1 MAYSMKRCIH
11 IDFHT
16 MPGVTDFAKHIDAE
30 ATADRFASAHV
41 TWVNLFAR
49 CNIGF
54 SYYPTKIGIPYPGL
68 QRDLLGELIEAC
80 HKRDIG
86 VTAYL
91 NIDLDHELF
100 RLHPEYCRVNQDGS
114 ILEQRI
120 VDNNFYRSGCLNG
133 AYRSYLMAEIREI
146 LTKDPD
152 GIFSFYEEIGCRF
165 AAVPWM
171 AAERR
176 PGTERFAET
185 VESIRAIGAK
195 AKEHGIQL
203 LYHNHDFEFVKVDGE
218 YALDMLYR
226 VVEPEYL
233 ATEIDTCWVNVAG
246 ENPAAYVR
254 KYTGRAPIVH
264 LKDFFMEDGADKDGM
279 YELIGV
285 AKKANARPS
294 FEFRCVGHGKQFFPG
309 IIAAA
314 EDAGAGWLIVE
325 QDRPSQGLSPMEC
338 ADISRKYLKS
348 IGY

>member
-1 MAYSMKRCIH
+1 MKIGLQVYSIR
-11 IDFHT
+11 DDAAS
-16 MPGVTDFAKHIDAE
+16 DFAAAMKKVKEMGYDGVELAGAYGLSAAE
-30 ATADRFASAHV
+30 IKKVLEDVGLEVISAH
-41 TWVNLFAR
+41 
-49 CNIGF
+49 
-54 SYYPTKIGIPYPGL
+54 IP
-68 QRDLLGELIEAC
+68 
-80 HKRDIG
+80 
-86 VTAYL
+86 
-91 NIDLDHELF
+91 
-100 RLHPEYCRVNQDGS
+100 
-114 ILEQRI
+114 LE
-120 VDNNFYRSGCLNG
+120 D
-133 AYRSYLMAEIREI
+133 ME
-146 LTKDPD
+146 KDPD